1 MDKSAS
7 AMKSTRTQRKI
18 AEPAQKP
25 AAPRDGGVGGLGCRI
40 IYENKAKKK
49 SGFLSAARAIFT
61 KHSVS
66 KQSARAG
73 LASIAL
79 GPPAPRYVPSP
90 PPRDAVTAGKAA
102 HAGAAYDEGTAFA
115 FLFEDAANKTQ
126 LGTDEGPSPPTYI
139 PLPPSESPNMGFTQI
154 DELDA
159 LAAQMDVQRQLARKS
174 RQAAEESQTDMSS
187 PSAGNEPDEPGP
199 TGTSIT
205 HTSIVNSS
213 RESEQPE
220 FMKKELI
227 LTAPDRGILMMTG
240 EESRLRILLTNM
252 RTGPN
257 GSKIEEPE
265 MAYTKYKPRSVDI
278 AGATEFFEQAA
289 MQTELNPEARPKR

>member
-1 MDKSAS
+1 MDKSTS
-7 AMKSTRTQRKI
+7 AMKGTRSQRKI
-18 AEPAQKP
+18 GAPEKKP
-25 AAPRDGGVGGLGCRI
+25 SAPDGGLGCRV

-49 SGFLSAARAIFT
+49 SGFLGAARAIFA
-61 KHSVS
+61 KQSVS
-66 KQSARAG
+66 KQSARAR
-73 LASIAL
+73 LASIDL
-79 GPPAPRYVPSP
+79 GPPAPKYVPSP
-90 PPRDAVTAGKAA
+90 PPRDAVAAGKSA

-126 LGTDEGPSPPTYI
+126 LGTDEGPPPPTYI
-139 PLPPSESPNMGFTQI
+139 PLPPSETPNMGFTQN

-174 RQAAEESQTDMSS
+174 RQAAEESQPEMSS
-187 PSAGNEPDEPGP
+187 PSAGNESDEPGP

-213 RESEQPE
+213 GDSEQPE

-252 RTGPN
+252 RTEPD
-257 GSKIEEPE
+257 GSKIEQAE
-265 MAYTKYKPRSVDI
+265 MAYTDYQPPSVDI
-278 AGATEFFEQAA
+278 AGAADFFEQAA
-289 MQTELNPEARPKR
+289 KQAGLNSEARPKR